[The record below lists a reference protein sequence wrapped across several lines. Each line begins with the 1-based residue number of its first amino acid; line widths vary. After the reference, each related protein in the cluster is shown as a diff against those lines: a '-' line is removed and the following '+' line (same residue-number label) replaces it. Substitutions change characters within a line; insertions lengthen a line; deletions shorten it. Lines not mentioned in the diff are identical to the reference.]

1 MGVSVFA
8 KSYEPCFAS
17 ADGRCSQVARRADG
31 GLLKFCLVERA
42 LLRLEREDLL
52 AFSDVHLRC
61 VREERVEVVGA
72 ESNFSGIDRLTDGCS
87 GVLKERIG
95 ALAARSILAV
105 VIPVDRCCH
114 VRTK

>member
-1 MGVSVFA
+1 MERF
-8 KSYEPCFAS
+8 
-17 ADGRCSQVARRADG
+17 
-31 GLLKFCLVERA
+31 LVERA
-42 LLRLEREDLL
+42 FLGLEGENLF
-52 AFSDVHLRC
+52 AFGDVHLGC

-72 ESNFSGIDRLTDGCS
+72 ESNFSSIDRLTDGCP